1 MKALNQQE
9 RNSAILK
16 FSLWLFICV
25 VIICVPIIITGFVSK
40 EQKTIDSGEKE
51 VLVKEASYERT
62 YIATKIQQITD
73 LMARKDAKQID
84 GDIFNA
90 ELMNILSDITKRSE
104 ADTSWRGAMYGN
116 IVNISKFLITAN
128 KIVSSS
134 GDNKAKQ
141 SEDLDKIITELESCS
156 ADVSDLNNQKK
167 KKDLA
172 KGVDETDKQ
181 LKKIIKLMDNY
192 KAGLK

>member
-1 MKALNQQE
+1 
-9 RNSAILK
+9 
-16 FSLWLFICV
+16 
-25 VIICVPIIITGFVSK
+25 
-40 EQKTIDSGEKE
+40 
-51 VLVKEASYERT
+51 
-62 YIATKIQQITD
+62 
-73 LMARKDAKQID
+73 
-84 GDIFNA
+84 
-90 ELMNILSDITKRSE
+90 
-104 ADTSWRGAMYGN
+104 MYGN